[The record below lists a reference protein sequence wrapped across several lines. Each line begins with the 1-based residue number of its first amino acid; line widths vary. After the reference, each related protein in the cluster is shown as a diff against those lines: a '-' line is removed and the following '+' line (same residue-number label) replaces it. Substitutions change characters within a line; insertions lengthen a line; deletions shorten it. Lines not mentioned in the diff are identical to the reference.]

1 MKMARG
7 LQEQESKEANEPRNV
22 ACGLEN
28 ISALA
33 QAQNNHFKV
42 FWGRE

>member
-1 MKMARG
+1 MARG

-42 FWGRE
+42 FWSRE